1 MSALEKLKKTDLI
14 KLARELKQ
22 ETKLLRKELENLQSG
37 ELDESKLPLYA
48 HTYYKEGDQHV
59 VDVMKYS
66 PESNNVKVIEKIVE
80 RSKEIALYKLEMVIA
95 EKFHQQVYK
104 KENVNE

>member
-1 MSALEKLKKTDLI
+1 MAQLEKLKKADLV

-22 ETKLLRKELENLQSG
+22 DNKLLKKELENVQSG
-37 ELDESKLPLYA
+37 ELDDSKLPLYA
-48 HTYYKEGDQHV
+48 HTYYKDGDKHV

-80 RSKEIALYKLEMVIA
+80 NTKELALFKLEMVIVD
-95 EKFHQQVYK
+95 KFHQQVY
-104 KENVNE
+104 ERSNNE

>member
-1 MSALEKLKKTDLI
+1 MAQLEKLKKADLV

-22 ETKLLRKELENLQSG
+22 ENKLLKKELENVQSG
-37 ELDESKLPLYA
+37 ELDDSKLPLFA
-48 HTYYKEGDQHV
+48 HTYYRDGDDHV

-80 RSKEIALYKLEMVIA
+80 HSKDVALYKLEMVIA
-95 EKFHQQVYK
+95 EKFHQQVYE
-104 KENVNE
+104 KENK